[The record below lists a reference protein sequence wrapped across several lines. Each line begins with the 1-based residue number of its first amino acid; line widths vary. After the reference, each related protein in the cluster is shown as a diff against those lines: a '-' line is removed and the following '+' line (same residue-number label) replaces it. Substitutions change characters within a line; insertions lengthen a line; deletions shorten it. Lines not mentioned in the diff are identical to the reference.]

1 MKSRRLVYAAARVL
15 FWLATAWAVLAGVF
29 AHIAYDQ
36 LRMAGYTVE
45 QSLWYAAW
53 RWFLVAGLPEIG
65 AVRLMDHAKKWM
77 QKQWKQLDGPQGQ
90 TDKEQ
95 GQD

>member
-15 FWLATAWAVLAGVF
+15 FWLATAWAVLAGGF
-29 AHIAYDQ
+29 AHIAYDE
-36 LRMAGYTVE
+36 LRMAGYTVG
-45 QSLWYAAW
+45 QSLWYPAW

-65 AVRLMDHAKKWM
+65 AVRLMDHTKEWRR
-77 QKQWKQLDGPQGQ
+77 KQWKQLDGPQGQ

-95 GQD
+95 NHD